1 MCSGWAL
8 RKGMHASH
16 PLFLDAI
23 AAKRRLS
30 IRFFSRKVGKEL
42 VRVCA
47 PLDYGA
53 LRGAIG
59 SAEYYQLWD
68 LEGTRK
74 PHNLALLEGEIVTM
88 DPLEET
94 FDPAAI
100 ITWAFK
106 PGAWR
111 VPRDWAE
118 FS

>member
-1 MCSGWAL
+1 
-8 RKGMHASH
+8 MHASH
-16 PLFLDAI
+16 QLFLDAI

-30 IRFFSRKVGKEL
+30 VRFFSRKAGKEL

-53 LRGAIG
+53 LRGDVG
-59 SAEYYQLWD
+59 GAEHYQLWD
-68 LEGTRK
+68 LEGRRK
-74 PHNLALLEGEIVTM
+74 PHNLALLESDIVTM
-88 DPLEET
+88 TPLEET

-106 PGAWR
+106 PGAWL